1 MIGGCL
7 LKTVCTC
14 LTFISPAAG
23 QVFMLRLVSCRN
35 YQEAVTG
42 VTVKVLLRTHRQL
55 SFKAL
60 IEGAMQECYQRPRN
74 TSALWAVRWCLSPV
88 WQNGT
93 LLLKWPK
100 LRTTKLWHLTV
111 NIVHAAT
118 SAAASQTLPEHV
130 KKEHMSHADNNILLW
145 GVCALSFCCPSRLF
159 CLLAEQTGCTNTGT
173 VLTHAQRFLLKNG

>member
-1 MIGGCL
+1 
-7 LKTVCTC
+7 
-14 LTFISPAAG
+14 
-23 QVFMLRLVSCRN
+23 MLRLVSCRN

-60 IEGAMQECYQRPRN
+60 IEGAMQECHQRPRN
-74 TSALWAVRWCLSPV
+74 SSALWAVRWCLSPV

-145 GVCALSFCCPSRLF
+145 GVCALFLLSKSPFLFARRTNGLHKHRYSLDTRPEISFEEWINSRTRAS
-159 CLLAEQTGCTNTGT
+159 CHGT
-173 VLTHAQRFLLKNG
+173 VYCLKAHMLAAGC